1 MNNKPGSKRLGLRM
15 QQKAIA
21 IRTRLQP
28 LGKRGL
34 QIARSIPY
42 LAIKLVSHFTKA
54 ISNQTINFIESL
66 QLGRIFRRLGLPVWT
81 LLGIGFAGWWFD
93 NAGALIESLIQY
105 LLYFLKIQQNTPD
118 FVAYLPKVLMF
129 LIPCIAVIGIG
140 MWQSYGRKIISRGI
154 SGELRKPEGK
164 KGLILLVS
172 NPDSAKFAI
181 DYHYIEKGTLE
192 KVWLIPSNDTEKD
205 KFGEPSISKVD
216 PIEDYCKELKT
227 NYGRPL
233 EVIVHRKGV
242 CPGDAQ
248 DTFDYVNRVY
258 RQSGY
263 AEHELIADFTGGTK
277 PMSVGMIMA
286 CLKRDRELEYVS
298 FVFASKQSFGPFLID
313 YQHSAFDLIG

>member
-1 MNNKPGSKRLGLRM
+1 MKNKPGSKRLGLRM

-34 QIARSIPY
+34 QIARSIPNS
-42 LAIKLVSHFTKA
+42 AMKLVSRLSKT
-54 ISNQTINFIESL
+54 ISNCTIYFIQSL
-66 QLGRIFRRLGLPVWT
+66 QLGRIFRRLGLPFWT

-93 NAGALIESLIQY
+93 NAGALIESLIHYILY
-105 LLYFLKIQQNTPD
+105 LLKIEANTPELPT
-118 FVAYLPKVLMF
+118 YLPKLLMF
-129 LIPCIAVIGIG
+129 LIPWVAIISIGI
-140 MWQSYGRKIISRGI
+140 WQSYGRKIIFKGI
-154 SGELRKPEGK
+154 SGKLRKPEGK

-181 DYHYIEKGTLE
+181 NYHYVEKGTLE
-192 KVWLIPSNDTEKD
+192 KVWLIPSDPNEEEKK
-205 KFGEPSISKVD
+205 KFGSSTISKIA
-216 PIEDYCKELKT
+216 PIKDYCNELKVK
-227 NYGRPL
+227 YGRSL
-233 EVIVHRKGV
+233 EVEDEKGV
-242 CPGDAQ
+242 SPGDAQ
-248 DTFDYVNRVY
+248 DTFDYVNRIY

-298 FVFASKQSFGPFLID
+298 YVPPTSFGPFLID